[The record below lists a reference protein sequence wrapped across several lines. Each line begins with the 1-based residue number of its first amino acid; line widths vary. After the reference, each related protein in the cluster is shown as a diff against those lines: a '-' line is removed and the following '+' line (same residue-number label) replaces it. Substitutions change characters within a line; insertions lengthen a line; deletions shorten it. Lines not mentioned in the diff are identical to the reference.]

1 MKYYYSISE
10 VAKLVDIKPYV
21 LRYWE
26 SEFKELH
33 PKKTKSGRRTY
44 TQKEIDLISS
54 IKELLYKEKY
64 SVKGVK
70 EKLKNNNGTFLCEKI
85 STKTKENESLLNEIE
100 QGLKEMLDILKSSKV

>member
-26 SEFKELH
+26 GEFKELH

-64 SVKGVK
+64 SVKGVRN
-70 EKLKNNNGTFLCEKI
+70 KLKNSNEASLCAKTSTETRNNEYI
-85 STKTKENESLLNEIE
+85 LNEIE
-100 QGLKEMLDILKSSKV
+100 QGLKEMLNILKG